1 MDKLPCAMVGVWQTS
16 AFTSTLGIRTSLVVA
31 VTDFSQ
37 EDFSLTIIL
46 TQTKKGNL
54 RTFDIS
60 LIF

>member
-1 MDKLPCAMVGVWQTS
+1 MDKLPCAMVGVWQVS
-16 AFTSTLGIRTSLVVA
+16 AFTSILGIRTSFVVA

-37 EDFSLTIIL
+37 EDLITIIL

-60 LIF
+60 RIF